1 MKIHSQL
8 VRDSAEAVTLAARGT
23 VSAIEGAWLA
33 NREAHIVL
41 TGGRTGLAFVEELDQ
56 MLAELDQKF
65 SEVDHT
71 QSHSASSLSTSSHST
86 SSDSTSPSHHI
97 VNIWFSDERF
107 VDFES
112 EDRNDTTLKSAF
124 EKSHEFLAFFRSLPP
139 SEATLSESADGYD
152 SVLKSEIGTRNF
164 DVVVLSMGEDGH
176 IASCFPGD
184 NAVLQSPLDA
194 TAVRNSP
201 KPPSERV
208 SITLSR
214 LGMSHL
220 TYIFALGEGKSSALR
235 DTLAGASS
243 MPITLLR
250 QNSPSGDITLITDIT
265 L

>member
-1 MKIHSQL
+1 MKIHTRQ
-8 VRDSAEAVTLAARGT
+8 VADSAEAISLAAHGT
-23 VSAIEGAWLA
+23 ISAVEAAWLA
-33 NREAHIVL
+33 HREAHIVL
-41 TGGRTGLAFVEELDQ
+41 TGGRTGLAFVQELDHL
-56 MLAELDQKF
+56 LAELDEKF
-65 SEVDHT
+65 SGLENMAANSPV
-71 QSHSASSLSTSSHST
+71 
-86 SSDSTSPSHHI
+86 SSDSSISSSHHI

-107 VDFES
+107 VEFEDA
-112 EDRNDTTLKSAF
+112 DRNDTTLKSAF

-139 SEATLSESADGYD
+139 SEATLSESAAGYD
-152 SVLKSEIGTRNF
+152 SVLKSEIGTHNF
-164 DVVVLSMGEDGH
+164 DAVVLSMGEDGH

-184 NAVLQSPLDA
+184 DLVLQSPLDA

-201 KPPSERV
+201 KPPAERV
-208 SITLSR
+208 SITLAR

-250 QNSPSGDITLITDIT
+250 QNSPSGDITVLTDIA

>member
-1 MKIHSQL
+1 MKLHTQQ
-8 VRDSAEAVTLAARGT
+8 VANSADAISVAALGT
-23 VSAIEGAWLA
+23 ASAIEKAWA
-33 NREAHIVL
+33 AHREAHVVI
-41 TGGRTGLAFVEELDQ
+41 TGGRTGLAFVEELDHL
-56 MLAELDQKF
+56 LAELDEKF
-65 SEVDHT
+65 SDRD
-71 QSHSASSLSTSSHST
+71 SNLANSTSSNSM
-86 SSDSTSPSHHI
+86 SSSHHI

-107 VDFES
+107 VEFES

-152 SVLKSEIGTRNF
+152 SVLKSEIGTHNF
-164 DVVVLSMGEDGH
+164 DAVVLSMGEDGH

-184 NAVLQSPLDA
+184 DAVLQSPLDA

-250 QNSPSGDITLITDIT
+250 QNSPLGDITLITDIA

>member
-41 TGGRTGLAFVEELDQ
+41 TGGRTGLAFVEELDPL
-56 MLAELDQKF
+56 LAELDQKF
-65 SEVDHT
+65 SDRDPKL
-71 QSHSASSLSTSSHST
+71 ANSTSSHST

-107 VDFES
+107 VEFES

-152 SVLKSEIGTRNF
+152 SVLKSEIGTHNF
-164 DVVVLSMGEDGH
+164 DAVVLSMGEDGH

-184 NAVLQSPLDA
+184 DAVLQSPLDA

-201 KPPSERV
+201 KPPAERV

-214 LGMSHL
+214 LGMSQL

-250 QNSPSGDITLITDIT
+250 QNSPSGDITLITDIA